1 MASLYIAN
9 GRDQGKRFTLTPRP
23 LRVGRDST
31 CQIRLADSEA
41 SRTHAEITPSEREG
55 FELVDLGSSNGT
67 VVNGTKVVRHK
78 LIGGD
83 RILIGSTLLLFE
95 ATAGD
100 GVPSPGHDVDI
111 VGPAQ
116 GQTVTNRG
124 DASRIVSSLSSAIGE
139 TRRIREPLVD
149 AESSVFGSRR
159 QQADRNLELMY
170 ATALAVGRT
179 DSIPELL
186 DRILKLVFDWVAA
199 DRGCVM
205 LREGDSERLTP
216 AARIDRDID
225 GAPPKQKGRMAIS
238 RTILDYVIQH
248 REGVRTSDALDDERF
263 DAAHSIV
270 TGGVREAL
278 CVPLQGR
285 YAVVGAIYV
294 DTYTSPGAIIRSG
307 YHARFNDEHLRL
319 MTAIGYQAALAIED
333 AYYYSAMLQSER
345 LAAMGQTIATLSHH
359 IKNILQGMRGG
370 SYLIDAGLRRNDTDA
385 VRRGWGIVERNQER
399 ISSLV
404 MDMLTFSKEREPEKV
419 AADLNDTVQDIV
431 ELMRSRAAELGVE
444 LIYQPQTEMPQAL
457 FDPDAMHRAIL
468 NIVTNAIDAAAEN
481 ASSQPDDEEED
492 DDASQGDEGAIDGDA
507 EVRPTEVRTPRVATE
522 PLSARVSTEP
532 LSARVATETP
542 MAEDLGEKRSAS
554 DASGQGPGAESPQGP
569 RAAARQGRDIEPPF
583 EPPFEAPPRV
593 LVATE
598 FDAING
604 WTIAVKDNGTG
615 IRPEDRE
622 KIFSLFESRKG
633 ARGTGLG
640 LPVSEKILREHGGR
654 IELAQDDAGKA
665 DGWTGACFLLRLPPP
680 EKGSAPSP

>member
-9 GRDQGKRFTLTPRP
+9 GRDQGKRFTLTPRA
-23 LRVGRDST
+23 LRVGRDSS

-41 SRTHAEITPSEREG
+41 SRTHAEIIPSELGG

-67 VVNGTKVVRHK
+67 VVNGTRVVRHR
-78 LIGGD
+78 LAGGD

-95 ATAGD
+95 ATAGE

-116 GQTVTNRG
+116 GQPAANRG
-124 DASRIVSSLSSAIGE
+124 DASRIVSSLSSAMGE
-139 TRRIREPLVD
+139 PRKDGEPPVD
-149 AESSVFGSRR
+149 AESSAFGSRH

-205 LREGDSERLTP
+205 LREGDSERLSP

-248 REGVRTSDALDDERF
+248 REGVRTSDALDDARF

-419 AADLNDTVQDIV
+419 AADLNDTVADVV

-444 LIYQPQTEMPQAL
+444 LIYHPQTEMPQAH

-468 NIVTNAIDAAAEN
+468 NIVTNAIDAAAEQ
-481 ASSQPDDEEED
+481 ASSQPDDDEEED
-492 DDASQGDEGAIDGDA
+492 DDASQGDDGAIDGDA
-507 EVRPTEVRTPRVATE
+507 EVRPTEVRTPRVTTE
-522 PLSARVSTEP
+522 APIARVT
-532 LSARVATETP
+532 T
-542 MAEDLGEKRSAS
+542 
-554 DASGQGPGAESPQGP
+554 
-569 RAAARQGRDIEPPF
+569 
-583 EPPFEAPPRV
+583 EAPPRV

-598 FDAING
+598 FDATNG

-654 IELAQDDAGKA
+654 IELTENDAGKA
-665 DGWTGACFLLRLPPP
+665 DGWTGACFLLRLPPQ
-680 EKGSAPSP
+680 EKGLTPSP

>member
-1 MASLYIAN
+1 MATLYIAN

-78 LIGGD
+78 LVGGD

-419 AADLNDTVQDIV
+419 TADLNDTVQDVV

-444 LIYQPQTEMPQAL
+444 LIYHPQTEMPQAL

-468 NIVTNAIDAAAEN
+468 NIVTNAIDAAAEK
-481 ASSQPDDEEED
+481 ASSQPDDEEEEEEEDATRD
-492 DDASQGDEGAIDGDA
+492 DDEAIDADA
-507 EVRPTEVRTPRVATE
+507 EVRPTEVRTPRVSTE
-522 PLSARVSTEP
+522 TPIARVST
-532 LSARVATETP
+532 
-542 MAEDLGEKRSAS
+542 
-554 DASGQGPGAESPQGP
+554 
-569 RAAARQGRDIEPPF
+569 
-583 EPPFEAPPRV
+583 EAPPRV

-680 EKGSAPSP
+680 EKGSATSP

>member
-1 MASLYIAN
+1 MATLYIAN

-78 LIGGD
+78 LVGGD

-419 AADLNDTVQDIV
+419 TADLNDTVQDVV

-444 LIYQPQTEMPQAL
+444 LIYHPQTEMPQAL

-468 NIVTNAIDAAAEN
+468 NIVTNAIDAAAEK
-481 ASSQPDDEEED
+481 ASSQPDDEEEEEEEEEDATRD
-492 DDASQGDEGAIDGDA
+492 DDEAIDGDA
-507 EVRPTEVRTPRVATE
+507 EVRPTEVRTPRVSTE
-522 PLSARVSTEP
+522 TPIARVST
-532 LSARVATETP
+532 
-542 MAEDLGEKRSAS
+542 
-554 DASGQGPGAESPQGP
+554 
-569 RAAARQGRDIEPPF
+569 
-583 EPPFEAPPRV
+583 EAPPRV

>member
-1 MASLYIAN
+1 MATLYIAN

-23 LRVGRDST
+23 LRVGRDSS

-41 SRTHAEITPSEREG
+41 SRTHAEITPTELGG
-55 FELVDLGSSNGT
+55 FDLVDLGSSNGT

-78 LIGGD
+78 LVGGD

-95 ATAGD
+95 ATAGE

-116 GQTVTNRG
+116 GQPAANRG
-124 DASRIVSSLSSAIGE
+124 DASRIVSSLSSAMGE
-139 TRRIREPLVD
+139 PRKEREPLVD
-149 AESSVFGSRR
+149 AESSAFGSRH

-419 AADLNDTVQDIV
+419 AADLNDTVADVV

-444 LIYQPQTEMPQAL
+444 LIYHPQTEMPQAL

-468 NIVTNAIDAAAEN
+468 NIVTNAIDAAADK
-481 ASSQPDDEEED
+481 ASSQPDDEEEEEEEVEDAPRD
-492 DDASQGDEGAIDGDA
+492 DDEAIDADA
-507 EVRPTEVRTPRVATE
+507 EVRPTEVRTPRVSTE
-522 PLSARVSTEP
+522 TPIARVST
-532 LSARVATETP
+532 
-542 MAEDLGEKRSAS
+542 
-554 DASGQGPGAESPQGP
+554 
-569 RAAARQGRDIEPPF
+569 
-583 EPPFEAPPRV
+583 EAPPRV

-598 FDAING
+598 FDAIDG

-654 IELAQDDAGKA
+654 IELAEDDAGKA
-665 DGWTGACFLLRLPPP
+665 AGWTGACFLLRLPPP

>member
-1 MASLYIAN
+1 MATLYIAN

-78 LIGGD
+78 LVGGD

-419 AADLNDTVQDIV
+419 TADLNDTVQDVV

-444 LIYQPQTEMPQAL
+444 LIYHPQTEMPQAL

-468 NIVTNAIDAAAEN
+468 NIVTNAIDAAAEK
-481 ASSQPDDEEED
+481 ASSQTDDKEEEEEEEED
-492 DDASQGDEGAIDGDA
+492 ATRDDDEAIDADA
-507 EVRPTEVRTPRVATE
+507 EVRPTEVRTPRVSTE
-522 PLSARVSTEP
+522 TPIARVST
-532 LSARVATETP
+532 
-542 MAEDLGEKRSAS
+542 
-554 DASGQGPGAESPQGP
+554 
-569 RAAARQGRDIEPPF
+569 
-583 EPPFEAPPRV
+583 EAPPRV

-680 EKGSAPSP
+680 EKGSATSP

>member
-1 MASLYIAN
+1 MATLYIAN

-78 LIGGD
+78 LVGGD

-419 AADLNDTVQDIV
+419 TADLNDTVQDVV

-444 LIYQPQTEMPQAL
+444 LIYHPQTEMPQAL

-468 NIVTNAIDAAAEN
+468 NIVTNAIDAAAEK
-481 ASSQPDDEEED
+481 ASSQTDDKEEEEEEEED
-492 DDASQGDEGAIDGDA
+492 ATRDDDEAIDADA
-507 EVRPTEVRTPRVATE
+507 EVRPTEVRTPRVSTE
-522 PLSARVSTEP
+522 TPIARVST
-532 LSARVATETP
+532 
-542 MAEDLGEKRSAS
+542 
-554 DASGQGPGAESPQGP
+554 
-569 RAAARQGRDIEPPF
+569 
-583 EPPFEAPPRV
+583 EAPPRV

>member
-41 SRTHAEITPSEREG
+41 SRTHAEITPTELGG
-55 FELVDLGSSNGT
+55 FDLVDLGSSNGT

-95 ATAGD
+95 ATSGD

-419 AADLNDTVQDIV
+419 AADLNDTVADVV

-444 LIYQPQTEMPQAL
+444 LIYHPQTEMPQAL

-468 NIVTNAIDAAAEN
+468 NIVTNAIDAAADK
-481 ASSQPDDEEED
+481 ASSQPDDEEEEEEEVEDATRED
-492 DDASQGDEGAIDGDA
+492 DEAIDADA
-507 EVRPTEVRTPRVATE
+507 EVRPTEVRTPRVSTE
-522 PLSARVSTEP
+522 TPIARVST
-532 LSARVATETP
+532 
-542 MAEDLGEKRSAS
+542 
-554 DASGQGPGAESPQGP
+554 
-569 RAAARQGRDIEPPF
+569 
-583 EPPFEAPPRV
+583 EAPPRV

>member
-1 MASLYIAN
+1 
-9 GRDQGKRFTLTPRP
+9 
-23 LRVGRDST
+23 
-31 CQIRLADSEA
+31 
-41 SRTHAEITPSEREG
+41 
-55 FELVDLGSSNGT
+55 
-67 VVNGTKVVRHK
+67 
-78 LIGGD
+78 
-83 RILIGSTLLLFE
+83 
-95 ATAGD
+95 
-100 GVPSPGHDVDI
+100 
-111 VGPAQ
+111 
-116 GQTVTNRG
+116 
-124 DASRIVSSLSSAIGE
+124 
-139 TRRIREPLVD
+139 
-149 AESSVFGSRR
+149 
-159 QQADRNLELMY
+159 
-170 ATALAVGRT
+170 
-179 DSIPELL
+179 
-186 DRILKLVFDWVAA
+186 
-199 DRGCVM
+199 
-205 LREGDSERLTP
+205 
-216 AARIDRDID
+216 
-225 GAPPKQKGRMAIS
+225 
-238 RTILDYVIQH
+238 
-248 REGVRTSDALDDERF
+248 
-263 DAAHSIV
+263 
-270 TGGVREAL
+270 
-278 CVPLQGR
+278 
-285 YAVVGAIYV
+285 
-294 DTYTSPGAIIRSG
+294 
-307 YHARFNDEHLRL
+307 
-319 MTAIGYQAALAIED
+319 
-333 AYYYSAMLQSER
+333 
-345 LAAMGQTIATLSHH
+345 MGQTIATLSHH

-507 EVRPTEVRTPRVATE
+507 EVRPTEVRTPRVSTE
-522 PLSARVSTEP
+522 PLSARVSNEP

-569 RAAARQGRDIEPPF
+569 RAAARQGRDI

>member
-1 MASLYIAN
+1 MATLYIAN

-78 LIGGD
+78 LVGGD

-419 AADLNDTVQDIV
+419 TADLNDTVQDVV

-444 LIYQPQTEMPQAL
+444 LIYHPQTEMPQAL

-468 NIVTNAIDAAAEN
+468 NIVTNAIDAAAEK
-481 ASSQPDDEEED
+481 ASSQTDDKEEEEEEEED
-492 DDASQGDEGAIDGDA
+492 ATRDDDEAIDGDA
-507 EVRPTEVRTPRVATE
+507 EVRPTEVRTPRVSTE
-522 PLSARVSTEP
+522 TPIARVST
-532 LSARVATETP
+532 
-542 MAEDLGEKRSAS
+542 
-554 DASGQGPGAESPQGP
+554 
-569 RAAARQGRDIEPPF
+569 
-583 EPPFEAPPRV
+583 EAPPRV

-680 EKGSAPSP
+680 EKGSATSP

>member
-1 MASLYIAN
+1 MATLYIAN

-23 LRVGRDST
+23 LRVGRDSS

-41 SRTHAEITPSEREG
+41 SRTHAEITPTELGG
-55 FELVDLGSSNGT
+55 FDLVDLGSSNGT

-78 LIGGD
+78 LVGGD

-95 ATAGD
+95 ATAGE

-116 GQTVTNRG
+116 GQPAANRG
-124 DASRIVSSLSSAIGE
+124 DASRIVSSLSSAMGE
-139 TRRIREPLVD
+139 PRKEREPLVD
-149 AESSVFGSRR
+149 AESSAFGSRH

-419 AADLNDTVQDIV
+419 AADLNDTVADVV

-444 LIYQPQTEMPQAL
+444 LIYHPQTEMPQAL

-468 NIVTNAIDAAAEN
+468 NIVTNAIDAAADK
-481 ASSQPDDEEED
+481 ASSQPDDEEEEEEEEEDATRD
-492 DDASQGDEGAIDGDA
+492 DDEAIDADA
-507 EVRPTEVRTPRVATE
+507 EVRPTEVRTPRVSTE
-522 PLSARVSTEP
+522 TPIARVST
-532 LSARVATETP
+532 
-542 MAEDLGEKRSAS
+542 
-554 DASGQGPGAESPQGP
+554 
-569 RAAARQGRDIEPPF
+569 
-583 EPPFEAPPRV
+583 EAPPRV

-654 IELAQDDAGKA
+654 IELAEDDAGKA